1 MSRFFHDTLSAS
13 QVFGPFIP
21 ALEAFFAFRRV
32 CVAFCVCVAI
42 CVHLAPSQSDI
53 IADRINLLRGVPLSE
68 ASRARPMDSTDLDQ
82 TSSSREDS
90 ASPTSAVRFFRPC
103 CGR

>member
-21 ALEAFFAFRRV
+21 ALEAFFAFRR
-32 CVAFCVCVAI
+32 VCVAI

-90 ASPTSAVRFFRPC
+90 ASPTSAVRFFQPC